1 MKIIERISKAASDTR
16 FKASCDQVLSAIDP
30 YSRSTK
36 AGHITASGLVI
47 REGRV
52 LLIFHPYIKAW
63 FQPGGHIDDGES
75 PIDAAIREVYE
86 ETGVICK
93 PIDRYLDP
101 IDIDLHEIPANPL
114 KGESAHL
121 HIDLLF
127 LLDVVGEGES
137 AERIQKTWLSVEE
150 VSNTRLRRVFSMLR
164 DEC

>member
-1 MKIIERISKAASDTR
+1 MKIIERISKAASDTQ

-47 REGRV
+47 REGRA

-86 ETGVICK
+86 ETGVACK

-127 LLDVVGEGES
+127 LLDVVAEGVSTEG
-137 AERIQKTWLSVEE
+137 IQKIWLTVGE
-150 VSNTRLRRVFSMLR
+150 VSNTRLRRVFNMLR
-164 DEC
+164 N